1 MMEEKT
7 MNRLWT
13 TFRYTFLGLRGQI
26 LGWGLGLALYGLM
39 IVPMYDKL
47 AVQQDRLQQL
57 IANYPPEF
65 LAFFGGDAAS
75 LVTPA
80 GYLGMYAFSMMPIII
95 GIFAVL
101 VGSGLILSDE
111 ERGRLDLI
119 IAHPVGR
126 SAFFFGRS
134 LGMLG
139 AALSIML
146 LGWLGFSLL
155 LGSSSLGVNGAQM
168 AVPFLSLLTQALF
181 YASLGLLLSM
191 LLPSRALAAMITG
204 VAVAASYFVS
214 SMSFLD
220 ERMEA
225 ISRLMPYHYF
235 QTVLSFKELNLTW
248 LFALLGISVLM
259 TGLAWIRFIRRDIR
273 LSGEGSWRPLYS
285 KMTPHKEKSHRPENR
300 LALQ

>member
-1 MMEEKT
+1 MK
-7 MNRLWT
+7 RLWT
-13 TFRYTFLGLRGQI
+13 TFRYTFLGLRGQV

-39 IVPMYDKL
+39 IVPMYDML
-47 AVQQDRLQQL
+47 AVQQERLQQL

-65 LAFFGGDAAS
+65 LAFFGGDANS

-101 VGSGLILSDE
+101 AGSGLIVSDE

-119 IAHPVGR
+119 IAHPIGR

-134 LGMLG
+134 LGMVA

-155 LGSSSLGVNGAQM
+155 LGSSSLGVDCGQM
-168 AVPFLSLLTQALF
+168 VVPFLSLLTQTLF
-181 YASLGLLLSM
+181 YATLALLLSM
-191 LLPSRALAAMITG
+191 LLPSRSLAGMITG
-204 VAVAASYFVS
+204 VVVFASYFVS
-214 SMSFLD
+214 SLSFMD

-225 ISRLMPYHYF
+225 VSKLMPYHYF

-248 LFALLGISVLM
+248 LFALLGISALM
-259 TGLAWIRFIRRDIR
+259 MGLAWLRFIRRDIR
-273 LSGEGSWRPLYS
+273 LSGEGSWRLPILFRRR
-285 KMTPHKEKSHRPENR
+285 KT
-300 LALQ
+300 A